1 MRFFLDSA
9 RPEEIRAAALLPYVA
24 GVTTNPGILEAA
36 GRIAPA
42 DVIEAALSTGR
53 RDWKLYFQVAE
64 GPAEQ
69 VVAEAVRLDGLL
81 AERTGSALHGPTFVC
96 KLLPTADCLFAASIL
111 VARGI
116 EVCITAVA
124 NPRQALAVAQFPHV
138 LEWRDGMTET
148 DGPPASRNPGFPHSI
163 ACYVGRLDDAGR
175 NGVETVVRI
184 AGLYAGLGVRSRVLA
199 GSVRSQEVL
208 DRLLDAL
215 TSTGGIVD
223 VTLAF
228 PLLSSLLDD
237 PVTQHARRQF
247 AGPDRT
253 P

>member
-9 RPEEIRAAALLPYVA
+9 RPEEIRAAALLPCVA
-24 GVTTNPGILEAA
+24 GVTTNPRILEAA
-36 GRIAPA
+36 GGVGPA
-42 DVIEAALSTGR
+42 DVIEATLSTGR
-53 RDWKLYFQVAE
+53 RDWKLYFQMTE
-64 GPAEQ
+64 GPAGK
-69 VVAEAVRLDGLL
+69 VVAEAVRLDGAL

-96 KLLPTADCLFAASIL
+96 KLLPTADCLFAASTL

-138 LEWRDGMTET
+138 LEWRDGMAET

-163 ACYVGRLDDAGR
+163 ACYVGQLDDAGR
-175 NGVETVVRI
+175 DGVETVARI
-184 AGLYAGLGVRSRVLA
+184 ASLYSGLGVRTRVLA
-199 GSVRSQEVL
+199 GSIRSQEVL

-215 TSTGGIVD
+215 RSTSGNVD

-237 PVTQHARRQF
+237 PVTQHARLEF
-247 AGPDRT
+247 SGLDKT